1 MMMCRAKASRMTV
14 AVCAVAVLFGLSACG
29 TSAVSESAKA
39 TDRTG
44 EPAFSGPYAKELE
57 GAYGRVKTD
66 LGKGILRDGKV
77 SDAELAELNDAYNAC
92 LTPYGLQAS
101 TDGSTVTQLRG
112 SLSTEEF
119 QKVSQ
124 ECGESTDWDE
134 VQGIWS
140 MMDTNPDNL
149 DAEAMARE
157 TYRCFKRN
165 GFLDGVAN
173 PLTEDE
179 YAALSG
185 GETQRSPEELMA
197 DADRQSQF
205 QQQFEP
211 DNINDAERH
220 QLWYDCL
227 VDPLNR

>member
-1 MMMCRAKASRMTV
+1 MMMNGARASRM
-14 AVCAVAVLFGLSACG
+14 AVCVAAVLFGLSACG
-29 TSAVSESAKA
+29 APTASDGASSAEE
-39 TDRTG
+39 G

-57 GAYGRVKTD
+57 GAYGRAKTD

-92 LTPYGLQAS
+92 LAPYGLQANA
-101 TDGSTVTQLRG
+101 DGTSVTQLRG
-112 SLSTEEF
+112 GLSTEEF

-173 PLTEDE
+173 SLTEDE
-179 YAALSG
+179 YAALSGG

-197 DADRQSQF
+197 DADRKSQF
-205 QQQFEP
+205 EQQFEP
-211 DNINDAERH
+211 DNINDAERY